1 MWTAIRLKAQVLTAH
16 GDVAGFELRDVPV
29 PDLRPGHVLVRVAAT
44 SVNPVDCKLRRH
56 GSGAT
61 PQLPAVLGADFSGC
75 VAAVADDVD
84 RFIVGDQVFGC
95 GGGVRGLPG
104 GALAEYLLVDSRLAA
119 RKPERLN
126 HRESAAL
133 PLVAITA
140 LEGLDRARVA
150 AGDLVLV
157 LGGTGGVGHV
167 VTQLARALEA
177 RVTATASTP
186 ERARLVVDLGAQTV
200 ADHVRETPAE
210 IAARVTDGRG
220 FDVVFDASGGTDLNR
235 SVQAARRNGHVVVIA
250 GKGAHDLAPLYA
262 RGQSLHCV
270 MALIPMLYGE
280 GRAAHG
286 ALLERIAGFAD
297 RGELRPLL
305 DDHAYTLADAPAA
318 HRQVEEGRALG
329 KVVVTVAEF

>member
-1 MWTAIRLKAQVLTAH
+1 MKAQVLTAY
-16 GDVAGFELRDVPV
+16 GDVAGFELREVPQ

-56 GSGAT
+56 GSGAA

-75 VAAVADDVD
+75 VETVANDVD
-84 RFIVGDQVFGC
+84 RFVAGDEVFGC

-104 GALAEYLLVDSRLAA
+104 GALAEYLLVDARLAA
-119 RKPERLN
+119 RRPRRLD
-126 HRESAAL
+126 HRASAAL

-140 LEGLDRARVA
+140 LEGLDRACVA
-150 AGDLVLV
+150 AGDQVLV

-167 VTQLARALEA
+167 VTQLARSLGA
-177 RVTATASTP
+177 RVTATASTA
-186 ERARLVVDLGAQTV
+186 ERARVAAEFGAETV
-200 ADHVRETPAE
+200 ADHTRELPAE
-210 IAARVTDGRG
+210 IAARVTGGRG
-220 FDVVFDASGGTDLNR
+220 FDVVFDASGSPDPSHAVPAT
-235 SVQAARRNGHVVVIA
+235 RRNGHVVVIA
-250 GKGAHDLAPLYA
+250 AKGAHDLTPLYA

-286 ALLERIAGFAD
+286 ALLERIADFAD

-305 DDHAYTLADAPAA
+305 DDHHYALADAAAA
-318 HRQVEEGRALG
+318 HRRVEEGRALG
-329 KVVVTVAEF
+329 KVVVTVAEFRSPGA

>member
-1 MWTAIRLKAQVLTAH
+1 MKAQVLTAH
-16 GDVAGFELRDVPV
+16 GDVAGFELRDLPI
-29 PDLRPGHVLVRVAAT
+29 PGIQPGHVLVRVAAT
-44 SVNPVDCKLRRH
+44 SVNPVDCKVRRH
-56 GSGAT
+56 GSGAA
-61 PQLPAVLGADFSGC
+61 PLLPAVLGADFSGR
-75 VAAVADDVD
+75 VETIAENVD
-84 RFIVGDQVFGC
+84 SFAVGDEVFGC
-95 GGGVRGLPG
+95 GGGLRGMPG
-104 GALAEYLLVDSRLAA
+104 GALAELLLVDSRLAA
-119 RKPERLN
+119 RKPRHLT

-140 LEGLDRARVA
+140 LEGLDRAGVA
-150 AGDLVLV
+150 AGDHVFV

-167 VTQLARALEA
+167 VTQLARARGA
-177 RVTATASTP
+177 RVTATASSP
-186 ERARLVVDLGAQTV
+186 ERARIAAELGAQTV
-200 ADHVRETPAE
+200 ADHLRESPAE
-210 IAARVTDGRG
+210 IAARVTGGRG

-270 MALIPMLYGE
+270 MTLIPMLYGE

-286 ALLERIAGFAD
+286 ALLERIADFAD

-305 DDHAYTLADAPAA
+305 DDHAYTLADVPAA

-329 KVVVTVAEF
+329 KVVVSVAEF

>member
-1 MWTAIRLKAQVLTAH
+1 LKAQVLTAH
-16 GDVAGFELRDVPV
+16 GDVAGFELRELPI
-29 PDLRPGHVLVRVAAT
+29 PDLRPGHVLVRIAAT

-56 GSGAT
+56 GSEAA
-61 PQLPAVLGADFSGC
+61 PLLPAVLGADFSGR
-75 VAAVADDVD
+75 VEAVADDVD
-84 RFIVGDQVFGC
+84 RFVVGDPVFGC

-140 LEGLDRARVA
+140 LEGLDRACVT
-150 AGDLVLV
+150 AGDHVLV

-167 VTQLARALEA
+167 VTQLARALGA

-186 ERARLVVDLGAQTV
+186 ERARLVLDFGAQTV

-210 IAARVTDGRG
+210 IAARVTGGRG
-220 FDVVFDASGGTDLNR
+220 FDVVFDASGGTDPNR
-235 SVQAARRNGHVVVIA
+235 SVQAARRNGHVVMIA
-250 GKGAHDLAPLYA
+250 GKGAHDLASLYA

-280 GRAAHG
+280 SRAAHG